1 MAGRLSWA
9 KRAWRGRI
17 GSEDSRPCPVP
28 PSRQGAGWR
37 CAPRRVCCG
46 EQWGWS
52 VWAPTVYDA
61 NDPVENQRQTRDVA
75 ALLRNAG
82 MDPYE
87 ANTLALLGGLPGTN
101 GQALRQAARAA
112 APGQAVSFDHYR
124 LIALAGGGQRIVGSN
139 LTVAEAYARMAA
151 MGYDPSTPPV
161 AFHCVED
168 GCHARAQ
175 LMIDG
180 LQLLGLKPDQIRR
193 VWAFSERAFGLGG
206 PRMRP
211 TTEGGSPLRD
221 YTGAVIDF
229 DYHVAPAVFVEGPG
243 GSPVLQ
249 VLDPSLVG
257 RPVEGDVWHHCA
269 GTPLH
274 RPRAAQITDLGPPGQ
289 PPVQPASGN
298 PFSGSGYRPWADPQP
313 MTASQDAEALMIRLM
328 AADANLGRPPRP
340 LPPL

>member
-1 MAGRLSWA
+1 LAGRLSWA
-9 KRAWRGRI
+9 KRAWRGRM
-17 GSEDSRPCPVP
+17 GSDDSRPGPVP
-28 PSRQGAGWR
+28 PSAHSAGWR
-37 CAPRRVCCG
+37 CAPKRVCCG
-46 EQWGWS
+46 EEWRWS

-82 MDPYE
+82 MDPSE
-87 ANTLALLGGLPGTN
+87 ANTLALLGGLPGTD

-112 APGQAVSFDHYR
+112 TPGQAVSFDHYR

-139 LTVAEAYARMAA
+139 LTVAEVYARMAA

-180 LQLLGLKPDQIRR
+180 LRQLGLNPQQIRR
-193 VWAFSERAFGLGG
+193 AWAFSERAFGLGG
-206 PRMRP
+206 PRMSR
-211 TTEGGSPLRD
+211 
-221 YTGAVIDF
+221 
-229 DYHVAPAVFVEGPG
+229 
-243 GSPVLQ
+243 

-257 RPVEGDVWHHCA
+257 RPVEGDVWHQCA

-274 RPRAAQITDLGPPGQ
+274 HPRAAQITDLGPP
-289 PPVQPASGN
+289 VQPASGN
-298 PFSGSGYRPWADPQP
+298 PFPGSGYRPWTDPHP

-340 LPPL
+340 LPRL